1 MSGGLLMTAKTIQDC
16 LIDRFGLPEAQRLS
30 IGNPVV
36 LLPCVEDKTP
46 YEPPEHEG
54 CTIEFSCN
62 ERTVLVILDDR
73 AVREQEKR
81 QSELEDGPS
90 VRKIPVRSLL
100 DLRPASGASASRDS
114 GPDFGPELSNPLE
127 DLL

>member
-54 CTIEFSCN
+54 STVEFSCN
-62 ERTVLVILDDR
+62 NRSVLVIIDDR
-73 AVREQEKR
+73 AVREQER
-81 QSELEDGPS
+81 HTELEDGPS
-90 VRKIPVRSLL
+90 ATKIPVRRLL
-100 DLRPASGASASRDS
+100 DLRPASGATVSGDS
-114 GPDFGPELSNPLE
+114 VPDFGPESPDPLK
-127 DLL
+127 DIFG